1 MAKTVK
7 EYEGILEQRHDE
19 RKAGNILR
27 ANRQKN
33 FVKRILEP
41 KKYPVIKN
49 YKGSGMGASHQMS
62 WGETDTK
69 QGRKYHVFPN
79 IVQDKTGQLK
89 DLGKQSYKYA
99 LDNKEAIQF
108 NTAKEAD
115 WFSRKYKS
123 VWKKK

>member
-1 MAKTVK
+1 MSAPIFIV
-7 EYEGILEQRHDE
+7 EPVRFNQ
-19 RKAGNILR
+19 
-27 ANRQKN
+27 Q
-33 FVKRILEP
+33 RILVSGCSFLDVPEWDKQYWEP